1 MTKYESLTSPVLQY
15 ILKISKCIFK
25 GFPDVPDI
33 CSPSALR
40 EAFVNQV
47 IHGGLLLNLLSA
59 GMSGLASSG
68 YKEERGAWGGVLH
81 FLKTHFPPSLV
92 LSLLGMGVNRNQGNN
107 MYQQQ

>member
-1 MTKYESLTSPVLQY
+1 MTKHESLTSPVLQY

-59 GMSGLASSG
+59 GMSGFASS
-68 YKEERGAWGGVLH
+68 GVLH